1 MRCRANATSLGQ
13 LRLKTLQLGN
23 VRRAASGDDISIHF
37 LDRGAEAFAFT
48 FG

>member
-1 MRCRANATSLGQ
+1 MFQ
-13 LRLKTLQLGN
+13 LLRQRGPI
-23 VRRAASGDDISIHF
+23 VDRVFGIEF